1 MRYFETSSAKNK
13 MKVLNSFQDQATLKK
28 ICKKLNRSINI
39 YLIFASTDPYSISY
53 LAIYPTVWIAS
64 LPNSQPH

>member
-28 ICKKLNRSINI
+28 ICKKLTRSINI

-53 LAIYPTVWIAS
+53 LAIYLTVWIAS